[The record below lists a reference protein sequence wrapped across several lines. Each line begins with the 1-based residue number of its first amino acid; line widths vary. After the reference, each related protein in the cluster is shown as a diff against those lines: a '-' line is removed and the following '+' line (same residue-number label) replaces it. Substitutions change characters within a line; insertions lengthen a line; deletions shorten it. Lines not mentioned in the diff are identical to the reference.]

1 MRQRETV
8 KIVKRWLGKDCL
20 RLVFGGTT
28 WRLGSVMRLDLDVAA
43 FVTGS
48 LVVPLV
54 EQSLLLIVTGQGS
67 GWHLCS

>member
-1 MRQRETV
+1 M

-28 WRLGSVMRLDLDVAA
+28 WRQGSATSLDLDVAA

-48 LVVPLV
+48 LVVPRV
-54 EQSLLLIVTGQGS
+54 EQSLSLTVTGQGS